1 MGLEATP
8 EAYTEGMADLFGAV
22 MRALKPDGT
31 LWLNLGDSYA
41 TGAGKVG
48 ECPGGGE
55 QGKRWA
61 GSKNASAMN
70 NMGPITQPNRMP
82 QKNLKPKD
90 LVGIPWRVAFA
101 LQAAGWYL
109 RSDIIWHKP
118 NPMPESVTDRPTKAH
133 EYIFL
138 MSKSEK
144 YYYNHEA
151 VKEPV
156 AESTIARKAVDFGG
170 QKGRRYEPK
179 KGDPNYRGGHE
190 QWGRTFDYQ
199 KSCKNGRN
207 KRTVWEVPTRPYPG
221 AHFAVF
227 PPELIE
233 PCILAG
239 TKEGDVVLDPFNGSG
254 TVAHVCKKHKRQY
267 VGIELNAEYLKLN
280 PDRIGA
286 QGQLI

>member
-1 MGLEATP
+1 MGLEGTP

-31 LWLNLGDSYA
+31 LWLNLGDTYA
-41 TGAGKVG
+41 SQRVG
-48 ECPGGGE
+48 
-55 QGKRWA
+55 
-61 GSKNASAMN
+61 
-70 NMGPITQPNRMP
+70 
-82 QKNLKPKD
+82 LKHKD
-90 LVGIPWRVAFA
+90 LVGIPWRTAFA

-144 YYYNHEA
+144 YYYDHEA
-151 VKEPV
+151 IKEDCI
-156 AESTIARKAVDFGG
+156 EDLSKRKTPAKFGG
-170 QKGRRYEPK
+170 ANKHKGYDTRLHSGREYSGTKDGK
-179 KGDPNYRGGHE
+179 K
-190 QWGRTFDYQ
+190 
-199 KSCKNGRN
+199 N
-207 KRTVWEVPTRPYPG
+207 KRTVWTVSLKSYPG

-254 TVAHVCKKHKRQY
+254 TVAHVCKKHKRRY
-267 VGIELNAEYLKLN
+267 IGIELSKEYLELN

-286 QGQLI
+286 QGVLI